1 MIAEELRLQVA
12 HPRSPILSEALI
24 CRCYPPPPN
33 FSRTPRT
40 RLRPA
45 LCARMEEVR
54 ATLASWNLGQY
65 AEAFF
70 EEGYDDLA
78 YLKTLGEDALQRVAD
93 SVGMK
98 PGESH
103 VARSP
108 CEGEG

>member
-1 MIAEELRLQVA
+1 MD
-12 HPRSPILSEALI
+12 
-24 CRCYPPPPN
+24 
-33 FSRTPRT
+33 
-40 RLRPA
+40 
-45 LCARMEEVR
+45 EVR
-54 ATLASWNLGQY
+54 ATLKSWNLSQY
-65 AEAFF
+65 ADAFF

-98 PGESH
+98 PGESR

>member
-1 MIAEELRLQVA
+1 
-12 HPRSPILSEALI
+12 
-24 CRCYPPPPN
+24 
-33 FSRTPRT
+33 
-40 RLRPA
+40 
-45 LCARMEEVR
+45 MEEVR

-98 PGESH
+98 PGEPRTTWTTT
-103 VARSP
+103 APSP
-108 CEGEG
+108 STSPSLLPKPKP